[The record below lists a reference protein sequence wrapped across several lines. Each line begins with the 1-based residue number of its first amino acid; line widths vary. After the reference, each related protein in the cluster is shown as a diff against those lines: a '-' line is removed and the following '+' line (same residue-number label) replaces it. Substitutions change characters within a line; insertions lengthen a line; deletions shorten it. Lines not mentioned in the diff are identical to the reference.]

1 MLDTIAKKL
10 INDKNLK
17 ILGPAPAPI
26 MRKNN
31 RYIYQLIIQ
40 SNNRKL
46 LLLKSSQIREYMVD
60 NKKYDIRWSL
70 DIDPID
76 LYQDDK
82 LKEIIIEKLTDIV
95 INKFGN
101 EYASLIEVSRVTKP
115 HIDAD
120 FYSNIAMKLA
130 KFLKQNPT
138 NIAKDITEAIME
150 LDGISVSVAKPG
162 YINFQINKNLKNNL
176 VYEIVMTDD
185 LLASFKVE
193 NPKNKAAPI

>member
-10 INDKNLK
+10 MKDKNLK

-82 LKEIIIEKLTDIV
+82 LKETIAEKLTDIV
-95 INKFGN
+95 INKF
-101 EYASLIEVSRVTKP
+101 SL
-115 HIDAD
+115 
-120 FYSNIAMKLA
+120 
-130 KFLKQNPT
+130 
-138 NIAKDITEAIME
+138 
-150 LDGISVSVAKPG
+150 
-162 YINFQINKNLKNNL
+162 
-176 VYEIVMTDD
+176 
-185 LLASFKVE
+185 
-193 NPKNKAAPI
+193 